1 MPVGDSGSSRVR
13 IISASGMH
21 DSRSPVWL
29 LHFIP
34 SPHAASIVVN
44 ARYPSAQLTM
54 IERDGVLR
62 RRPFNAIAG
71 LKKIQFINSFIINVN
86 AVFKNS
92 EVDCDR
98 TCYYVPAVQY
108 RN

>member
-1 MPVGDSGSSRVR
+1 
-13 IISASGMH
+13 MH

-29 LHFIP
+29 LHFLP
-34 SPHAASIVVN
+34 SPHGATIVVN

-71 LKKIQFINSFIINVN
+71 LKKFDLSMRL
-86 AVFKNS
+86 S
-92 EVDCDR
+92 S
-98 TCYYVPAVQY
+98 T
-108 RN
+108 